1 MGDRISV
8 KTPLAKGGQASS
20 RTEGALLSPHPGARL
35 SAVRAAGPPGAPGG
49 ARGLPGTSG
58 SDGACRGFPSVDGL
72 GKAPQGP
79 SGQPAEA
86 CGGPISPLWPNS
98 APSEAEVPEGKE
110 RDTCKSPEEEV
121 WDGNVGLAASGD
133 LPLVFPA
140 FEPLVGLPLVPESSC
155 PSPGP
160 KKGGRTRGPPACSR
174 WDEPPVGKQHPGASP
189 APAPG
194 SLRPSGSQTSLDASG
209 SSEPDRGDG
218 VLGSPPAGSGPP
230 APAQEPRRE
239 RAPLPFSPSQVSG
252 PPPQWNPQEPPA
264 ESPPD
269 RLRSAPGV
277 SPASPSDKETELSE
291 SWTRMAD
298 AF

>member
-1 MGDRISV
+1 M
-8 KTPLAKGGQASS
+8 
-20 RTEGALLSPHPGARL
+20 LSPHPGAWL
-35 SAVRAAGPPGAPGG
+35 SAVRATGPPGAPGG

-58 SDGACRGFPSVDGL
+58 SDEACRGFPSVDGL
-72 GKAPQGP
+72 GRAPQGP

-86 CGGPISPLWPNS
+86 CGGPVSPLWPNS

-110 RDTCKSPEEEV
+110 RDKCKSPEEAV
-121 WDGNVGLAASGD
+121 WDGIVVSADSGD
-133 LPLVFPA
+133 LPLVFPV
-140 FEPLVGLPLVPESSC
+140 FDPLVGLPRVPESSC

-160 KKGGRTRGPPACSR
+160 KKRSRTGGPQR
-174 WDEPPVGKQHPGASP
+174 VPGGMSPLWAS
-189 APAPG
+189 
-194 SLRPSGSQTSLDASG
+194 SLRPSGSQTSLDASD
-209 SSEPDRGDG
+209 SSEPDRGDR
-218 VLGSPPAGSGPP
+218 VLGSPAAGSGPP
-230 APAQEPRRE
+230 APAQAPRRE

-252 PPPQWNPQEPPA
+252 PPPQWDPREPPA

-269 RLRSAPGV
+269 WLRSAPGV